1 MTDYASVL
9 EDKQDFMDQTDA
21 ANAASGGGADLS
33 SVSVLNVAPT
43 GLWNKKNVATAATS
57 EELYPNRKAIDAK
70 LGFGT
75 PAYKEWKTRW
85 WDYVKVDSIALD
97 LIKKYNPDLIEKQQ

>member
-33 SVSVLNVAPT
+33 SVSVLNVSPT
-43 GLWNKKNVATAATS
+43 TSSGVDKVGAGLYDPTKPATAATS
-57 EELYPNRKAIDAK
+57 EDLY
-70 LGFGT
+70 
-75 PAYKEWKTRW
+75 
-85 WDYVKVDSIALD
+85 
-97 LIKKYNPDLIEKQQ
+97 